1 MQKSKSTY
9 TSLVQLED
17 NEADKS
23 FVPAMLESRAVTA
36 EQAAFEKAKV
46 FDVGARNNATIDE
59 TNAFKDAVNLHT
71 KESRYLFSEYY

>member
-23 FVPAMLESRAVTA
+23 FVPAMLTSRAVTA
-36 EQAAFEKAKV
+36 EQAAFETAKV
-46 FDVGARNNATIDE
+46 YDVGSRNNATIAE
-59 TNAFKDAVNLHT
+59 TNAFKDAVNLNT
-71 KESRYLFSEYY
+71 KESRYNFSNYY

>member
-36 EQAAFEKAKV
+36 EQAAF
-46 FDVGARNNATIDE
+46 
-59 TNAFKDAVNLHT
+59 
-71 KESRYLFSEYY
+71 

>member
-23 FVPAMLESRAVTA
+23 FVPALAEARAVTA
-36 EQAAFEKAKV
+36 TQAAFEKAKV
-46 FDVGARNNATIDE
+46 ADVKARNDATVAE
-59 TNAFKDAVNLHT
+59 TNAYKDAVNLHT
-71 KESRYLFSEYY
+71 KESRYLFSDYY